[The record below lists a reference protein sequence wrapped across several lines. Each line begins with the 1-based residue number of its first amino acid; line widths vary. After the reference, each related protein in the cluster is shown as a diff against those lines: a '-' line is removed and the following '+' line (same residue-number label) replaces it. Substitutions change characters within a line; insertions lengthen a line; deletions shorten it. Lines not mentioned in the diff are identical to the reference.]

1 LLATT
6 SYFVA
11 TKGFDYVKDTVI
23 GHPTKELL
31 EGEWIRSTY
40 GNPGA
45 IETPKVL
52 KRIDLTKS
60 LPKNGLQLVKE
71 MQSLPMVVL
80 WIILFD
86 GFHY

>member
-1 LLATT
+1 MKYKTNRSKFTKKKRSKRIFIAVAAVLFLLLVLT

-40 GNPGA
+40 GNSGVP
-45 IETPKVL
+45 L
-52 KRIDLTKS
+52 KL
-60 LPKNGLQLVKE
+60 
-71 MQSLPMVVL
+71 
-80 WIILFD
+80 
-86 GFHY
+86 

>member
-11 TKGFDYVKDTVI
+11 TKGFDYVKDTI
-23 GHPTKELL
+23 IWASYKRIT

-45 IETPKVL
+45 IETL
-52 KRIDLTKS
+52 KCL
-60 LPKNGLQLVKE
+60 KE
-71 MQSLPMVVL
+71 L
-80 WIILFD
+80 I
-86 GFHY
+86 